1 MNFKVYAFLIS
12 FLISIASLF
21 SCTGS
26 GGGSPD
32 GIAKSEIIEINSS
45 VSETLGQTVNSSQ
58 VQETLASGNVQ
69 QNIEEIGKGDGAQT
83 TFSKILSASPV
94 VQGSVKVL
102 VEGTNITG
110 QDDGS
115 GNLDG
120 TGLSGSIDY
129 SSGVIVVNLTDPAP
143 MDASVVTSYKSSFSN
158 SGSKVLQNKP
168 QPGTLEISDGT
179 QTLEDD
185 GMGELTGE
193 GSGTVDYSSGF
204 VTWNFNSFP
213 SGDVIAIYE
222 ASDLKSFTYML
233 SSTPVIPNTLQITI
247 GNLSLEDDG
256 SGNLT
261 GDGSGTISYES
272 GFLKFSVNESLSD
285 GLDIVAFYQKD
296 VREFSYTVSSP
307 PVEEGTV
314 LIQSGNLVLADDG
327 EGKLDGDG
335 SGTVDYET
343 GVINFTF
350 SSVPAEDIEV
360 LYTSLEKGGD

>member
-1 MNFKVYAFLIS
+1 MNFKVCSFFIS
-12 FLISIASLF
+12 CLVSTASVL

-26 GGGSPD
+26 GGGSPG
-32 GIAKSEIIEINSS
+32 GIAKSEIIETNSS
-45 VSETLGQTVNSSQ
+45 VSETLGKTMNASRVL
-58 VQETLASGNVQ
+58 ETLASGNVQ
-69 QNIEEIGKGDGAQT
+69 QNTEEIGKGDGAQA

-94 VQGSVKVL
+94 VQGSLRVL
-102 VEGTNITG
+102 VEGTSITG
-110 QDDGS
+110 KDDGS

-120 TGLSGSIDY
+120 TGLSGSVDY
-129 SSGVIVVNLTDPAP
+129 SSGVLVVNLTDPAP
-143 MDASVVTSYKSSFSN
+143 MDVSVVTSYKSSFSN

-168 QPGTLEISDGT
+168 QPGALEISDGT

-185 GMGELTGE
+185 GMGELTGD

-233 SSTPVIPNTLQITI
+233 SSTPVIPDTLQITS
-247 GNLSLEDDG
+247 GSFSLQDDG
-256 SGNLT
+256 NGNLT
-261 GDGSGTISYES
+261 GDGSGTIGYGS
-272 GFLKFSVNESLSD
+272 GFLKFSVNGSLSD
-285 GLDIVAFYQKD
+285 GLDIVAFYEKD

-307 PVEEGTV
+307 PIEEGTL
-314 LIQSGNLVLADDG
+314 LIQSGNLMLTDDG

-343 GVINFTF
+343 GVINFSF
-350 SSVPAEDIEV
+350 SSMPTEDIEV
-360 LYTSLEKGGD
+360 LYTSLAKGGD